1 MSSFTN
7 FLQKHKL
14 VNNAKTHKPKR
25 RYSIFEKVYFDEAT
39 QTIKTRQS
47 LKKKVVFFG
56 LLFCCTVGI
65 PTYHAP
71 EKSEYYY

>member
-1 MSSFTN
+1 MSSLTKF
-7 FLQKHKL
+7 FQKHKL
-14 VNNAKTHKPKR
+14 SNKSKTHKPKR

-47 LKKKVVFFG
+47 LRKRLVFFG

-65 PTYHAP
+65 PTYHHT